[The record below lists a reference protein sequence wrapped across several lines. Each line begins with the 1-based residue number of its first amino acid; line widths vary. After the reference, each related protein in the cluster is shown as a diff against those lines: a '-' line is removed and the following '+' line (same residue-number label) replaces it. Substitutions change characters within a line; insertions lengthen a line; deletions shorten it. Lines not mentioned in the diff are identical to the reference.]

1 MIREKDA
8 SKSSRYTKKTIR
20 ARFFAP
26 VLITALA
33 VAVIEGLVMFAFT
46 RFPGL
51 STFQTIVIDSC
62 VLALSLIPI
71 FYFIWLRPWSA
82 EIKRLSYDEARLE
95 TAEKHQQLINSLDEG
110 VFMADASGVITYANE
125 ALARIHGFDSPGQ
138 LIGKRFITFI
148 VSEKVIE
155 VLESFKRQMETGIS
169 AGIVSTEI
177 VRQDGVR
184 RHIDVHPTVIVEK
197 AKRPEPVAS
206 SATLQIMSI
215 T

>member
-1 MIREKDA
+1 M
-8 SKSSRYTKKTIR
+8 
-20 ARFFAP
+20 
-26 VLITALA
+26 
-33 VAVIEGLVMFAFT
+33 
-46 RFPGL
+46 
-51 STFQTIVIDSC
+51 VIDSC
-62 VLALSLIPI
+62 AGPLLSRYSIFIYALE
-71 FYFIWLRPWSA
+71 RGNQ
-82 EIKRLSYDEARLE
+82 KTGYDEARPKPQKSL
-95 TAEKHQQLINSLDEG
+95 QLITSPDES
-110 VFMADASGVITYANE
+110 VFMAAASGIITYANE

-138 LIGKRFITFI
+138 LVGKKFITFI

-155 VLESFKRQMETGIS
+155 VLVSFTRQMETGVA